1 MNKYGDVLYLMN
13 ILIDYFVKIVL
24 NFNILRYI
32 HIFIFFFILYIY
44 ILYIRIFWLNF

>member
-32 HIFIFFFILYIY
+32 HIFIFFLYYTY
-44 ILYIRIFWLNF
+44 IFFTYVFFG